1 MQLYL
6 LLLKYISKSQITYA
20 DETLKMLIGVV

>member
-6 LLLKYISKSQITYA
+6 LLLKYITKPQITYA
-20 DETLKMLIGVV
+20 GETLKMLIGTV